1 MGSLAVKK
9 YLKHIYDETT
19 DGYIQ
24 VIQLGK
30 DGNVKEKSNYK
41 NTTLNE
47 IIKKYIGLEDVYITP
62 NTSFNGVRSVN
73 TIRQLRSLYI
83 DIDIDL
89 EAYSKND
96 VIALTYLLSDEGKLP
111 KPSLILD
118 SGNGLHYYWRIKNA
132 PSQALG
138 AWQTLEDYLYF
149 QLKHFGAD
157 SRATDAARVLR
168 LVETINS
175 KNGKVC
181 STILVNN
188 YTYSMY
194 DLLDEYINKP
204 YLKEKKKFKKT
215 TKVITNKFFNSYSLH
230 LARLDDIVKLCEIRE
245 FRVNGYRNFILHCY
259 AYWTGVCLRD
269 LNQLNENVREF
280 NNRFSDPLPSS
291 QVEAILR
298 CIPKAINKFI
308 EYEQGIILNKDKRI
322 SKGMRDKGG
331 YWYKNSTLIERLD
344 ITIDEQKS
352 MKTIIGT
359 SIKYERKNIIRRE
372 TRRNKNG
379 LTKREQQKQDTIN
392 SVKSLKEQ
400 GLNNTQ
406 IAKALN
412 ISRVYVSR
420 IINS

>member
-1 MGSLAVKK
+1 MSSLAIKK

-30 DGNVKEKSNYK
+30 DGTVVDKSNYK
-41 NTTLNE
+41 NTTINE

-62 NTSFNGVRSVN
+62 NTSFNGIRSVN

-89 EAYSKND
+89 DEYSKND
-96 VIALTYLLSDEGKLP
+96 VIALTYILADEGKIP

-132 PSQALG
+132 PSQALS
-138 AWQTLEDYLYF
+138 AWQTIEDYLYV

-175 KNGKVC
+175 KNGRIC
-181 STILVNN
+181 STVLVNN

-204 YLKEKKKFKKT
+204 RIKEKKNFKNN
-215 TKVITNKFFNSYSLH
+215 TKVVTNKFFNSYSLH
-230 LARLDDIVKLCEIRE
+230 LARLDDIVKLCEIRK
-245 FRVNGYRNFILHCY
+245 FKITGYRNFTLHCY

-269 LNQLNENVREF
+269 LEQLNENVKEF
-280 NNRFSDPLPSS
+280 NNRFSDPLPSP

-308 EYEQGIILNKDKRI
+308 EYEQGIILNKDKRV
-322 SKGMRDKGG
+322 SKGMKDKGG

-344 ITIDEQKS
+344 ITIDEQKH

-359 SIKYERKNIIRRE
+359 SIKYDRNNSKRRNK
-372 TRRNKNG
+372 RRNKNG
-379 LTKREQQKQDTIN
+379 LTKREQQKQETIEAIQD
-392 SVKSLKEQ
+392 LKKQ

-406 IAKALN
+406 VAKELN